1 LELILFCGV
10 GVIGPKKRQEVT
22 LTFRS
27 TEAKVLIASIIVK
40 LAEGANEIIRVLK
53 VSAIGKYPFI
63 TMD

>member
-1 LELILFCGV
+1 
-10 GVIGPKKRQEVT
+10 VIGPKKRQEVT